1 MHTPQPS
8 WFTQE
13 ELAGLPDFW
22 RVYDAHYF
30 SLGQTAVEKMRG
42 EPHFAVLLGSMSAE
56 HLREEQRRDHERIA
70 RAMSGDW
77 SEYVEN
83 LKRQGTS
90 YARLGIPLTV
100 WYGVVRGVTRDLMK
114 LLFTTFAKDPDRL
127 RGALLG
133 MHAFFDCVMSVL
145 AEVYLEASQEALV
158 RSETRFQRLSDAGF
172 LGVIKADMA
181 GHVLEAND
189 AFLTLIGR
197 TREELK
203 AGLFTRDITPKEWR
217 PVDALACKDL
227 ETTGISQ
234 PHEKEYSRPNG
245 EHVPVLVGGAL
256 LDENSVIAF
265 ALDLTQQ
272 KQLERFRARSLRL
285 EVENRRVHE
294 ASRLK
299 SEFLANMS
307 HELRTPLNAIIG
319 FTELI
324 HSQQVTPDMPQF
336 EEFVGDIL
344 ASSRHLLQLI
354 NDVLDLSK
362 VEAGR
367 LEFHA
372 EVVDLPRVVQEVV
385 AILRTI
391 AAQKHI
397 KVSVEVD
404 PSLGQVFIDA
414 ARLKQVLYNYVSNAL
429 KFTGPGGKVL
439 IRAKPEEPG
448 FFRLEVEDTGI
459 GITTADIDKLFS
471 EFQQLDAGAS
481 KAQPGTGLGL
491 ALTKRLTE
499 AQGGSVGVT
508 SAPGKGSTFFALLP
522 RRAVS
527 GEPVAAP
534 RSVAGMPG
542 APSILVVE
550 DEPNDQSLI
559 MRTLTDAGYS
569 VDTASTGTQALA
581 RCRAQHYDAI
591 TLDLLLPDANGLEV
605 LQAIRQSPLNRDVPV
620 IVITVVTEGGAAAGF
635 TVHDILPKP
644 VSAPSIL
651 GSLER
656 AGVHSERGG
665 RVLVVDD
672 DAASTRLMSAT
683 LDQLGYRATTAH
695 RGAEGL
701 AIASEDP
708 PIAVILDLLMP
719 EMDGFE
725 FLERFR
731 ALPRCKTVPVIVWTV
746 KELSV
751 ADYRRLE
758 ASVQGILQKGKH
770 AGTVVL
776 EALRMFLPAHTAG
789 G

>member
-1 MHTPQPS
+1 MHTSPLS
-8 WFTQE
+8 WFTPE
-13 ELAGLPDFW
+13 ERAGLADFW
-22 RVYDAHYF
+22 LVSDAHSE
-30 SLGQTAVEKMRG
+30 SLGDAVVTQMRN
-42 EPHFAVLLGSMSAE
+42 EPQFALLLSSMTPEQLIDERNRGHAL
-56 HLREEQRRDHERIA
+56 LRQVT
-70 RAMSGDW
+70 SGDW
-77 SEYVEN
+77 TGYVDD
-83 LKRQGTS
+83 LKRQGTAS
-90 YARLGIPLTV
+90 ARLGIPLPV
-100 WYGVVRGVTRDLMK
+100 WYGLVRSVTRDLMN
-114 LLFTTFAKDPDRL
+114 LILTTFEGEPERM

-133 MHAFFDCVMSVL
+133 MHAFFDCAMSML
-145 AEVYLEASQEALV
+145 GEVYLAASEDALL
-158 RSETRFQRLSDAGF
+158 RSQTRFRRLSEAGF
-172 LGVIKADMA
+172 LGVTRADM
-181 GHVLEAND
+181 GGRVLEAND
-189 AFLTLIGR
+189 AFLALIGR
-197 TREELK
+197 TQADLE
-203 AGLFTRDITPKEWR
+203 AGIVIADMTPQEWH
-217 PVDALACKDL
+217 PVDDIASKDL
-227 ETTGISQ
+227 QTTGISQ
-234 PHEKEYSRPNG
+234 PHEKEYLKPNG
-245 EHVPVLVGGAL
+245 ERVPVLVGGAV
-256 LDENSVIAF
+256 LDEHSVIAF

-272 KQLERFRARSLRL
+272 KQLERFRSRSLRL
-285 EVENRRVHE
+285 EVENRRIHE

-324 HSQQVTPDMPQF
+324 HSHQVTPDMPQF
-336 EEFVGDIL
+336 DEFVGDIL

-372 EVVDLPRVVQEVV
+372 EVVDLPQLVREVV
-385 AILRTI
+385 AIVRTI
-391 AAQKHI
+391 AAQKQI
-397 KVSVEVD
+397 KVSAEVD
-404 PSLGQVFIDA
+404 PSLGSLFIDA

-429 KFTGPGGKVL
+429 KFTETGGTVN
-439 IRAKPEEPG
+439 IRARPEDPG

-459 GITTADIDKLFS
+459 GITAADIGKLFS
-471 EFQQLDAGAS
+471 EFQQLDAGAT

-522 RRAVS
+522 RKAIN

-534 RSVAGMPG
+534 KSVLGVPG
-542 APSILVVE
+542 APFILVVE
-550 DEPNDQSLI
+550 DEPNDQASI
-559 MRTLTDAGYS
+559 MRTLTSAGYS
-569 VDTASTGTQALA
+569 VDTASTGAQALA
-581 RCRAQHYDAI
+581 RCREQQYGAI

-635 TVHDILPKP
+635 TVHDILAKP
-644 VSAPSIL
+644 VSGPLIL

-656 AGVHSERGG
+656 AGVRTERAG
-665 RVLVVDD
+665 RVLVLDD

-683 LDQLGYRATTAH
+683 LDQLGYRATTAC
-695 RGAEGL
+695 RGADALSL
-701 AIASEDP
+701 AAEDP

-731 ALPRCKTVPVIVWTV
+731 ALPRCRTVPVIVWTV
-746 KELSV
+746 KALSV

-758 ASVQGILQKGKH
+758 ASVQGILQKGKN
-770 AGTVVL
+770 AGSVVL
-776 EALRMFLPAHTAG
+776 EALRTFLPAHTTG